1 MSETNEYYFMKY
13 VDGLTKDAIAEGEA
27 RGEARGVARGV
38 VIGMAKGE
46 KRERKASL
54 LKLEKLL
61 RQKGYSP
68 AETKSF
74 LHDYSQMQ

>member
-13 VDGLTKDAIAEGEA
+13 VDGLTKDAIAEGEEI
-27 RGEARGVARGV
+27 GEA
-38 VIGMAKGE
+38 IGMAKGE

>member
-13 VDGLTKDAIAEGEA
+13 VDGLTKDAIAEGEE
-27 RGEARGVARGV
+27 RGEN
-38 VIGMAKGE
+38 
-46 KRERKASL
+46 RERKASI

-68 AETKSF
+68 AEAKSF
-74 LHDYSQMQ
+74 LKEYNAIQ

>member
-1 MSETNEYYFMKY
+1 MKSLGLFHKKY
-13 VDGLTKDAIAEGEA
+13 VDGLTKDAIAEGEE
-27 RGEARGVARGV
+27 RGEN
-38 VIGMAKGE
+38 
-46 KRERKASL
+46 RERKASI

-74 LHDYSQMQ
+74 LKEYNAIQ

>member
-1 MSETNEYYFMKY
+1 MKY
-13 VDGLTKDAIAEGEA
+13 VDGLTKDAIAEGEK
-27 RGEARGVARGV
+27 RGE
-38 VIGMAKGE
+38 AKGE

>member
-13 VDGLTKDAIAEGEA
+13 VDGLTKDAIAEGEE
-27 RGEARGVARGV
+27 RGEN
-38 VIGMAKGE
+38 
-46 KRERKASL
+46 RERKASI

-61 RQKGYSP
+61 RQKGYSH

-74 LHDYSQMQ
+74 LKEYNAIQ

>member
-27 RGEARGVARGV
+27 RGEARGVA
-38 VIGMAKGE
+38 IGMAKGE

-68 AETKSF
+68 AEAKSF
-74 LHDYSQMQ
+74 LKEYNAIQ